1 MKKYLLVILFL
12 IIGLGCKKAFKEP
25 STIYFYSVVASP
37 TNSESVT
44 LKNNSG
50 VLQDLSGWII
60 GDANNPNAY
69 TIPAGT
75 ISQGEILTFAA
86 ATMGFQINDSGETL
100 YLKDSGGQLI
110 STWTN

>member
-12 IIGLGCKKAFKEP
+12 IIGLGCKKAFKE
-25 STIYFYSVVASP
+25 
-37 TNSESVT
+37 SVT
-44 LKNNSG
+44 LKNNSV
-50 VLQDLSGWII
+50 VLQDLSGWFI

-75 ISQGEILTFAA
+75 IAQGEMLTFEA